1 VGRENDR
8 TRLGGR
14 VRQRR
19 GALMQSYIFREYD
32 IRGVVDR
39 DLTEG
44 VVRDIGRGFGTYV
57 LRNGGSAVSL
67 GGDVRTST
75 DRFRALVTEG
85 ALSTGLNVL
94 DIGTVPTPVLYYSL
108 FVLPVDG
115 SVMITG
121 SHNPPDMN
129 GFKLN
134 LGQDSVYGEE
144 IQRIREL
151 IERGDFERGE
161 GKSSSAEIIQQ
172 YKEAVRERIE
182 LSRPLKVIA
191 DCGNGC
197 ASLVAGELLR
207 SLGCEL
213 KTLFCEPDGR
223 FPNHHPDPTVLENLS
238 DLIAAVREQGA
249 DIGIGYDGDAD
260 RVGVVDEH
268 GEVVFADKMLALL
281 AREVLEGGPAKVIFD
296 VKCSQGLVEDIE
308 AHGGTPIMW
317 KTGHSLLKKK
327 IKEEGAPIGGEMSGH
342 MVLREGYYNIDDAIY
357 ASCRILQ
364 MLSRSDRTLSEMVAT
379 LPSYY
384 STPEIRGETSD
395 DATKFEIVR
404 KAVDYFKSNHD
415 VIDVDGVRI
424 LFGDGWGLVRAS
436 NTQPVIVMRF
446 EARTKERL
454 DEIQRIVTS
463 KLAEFGEITF

>member
-1 VGRENDR
+1 
-8 TRLGGR
+8 
-14 VRQRR
+14 
-19 GALMQSYIFREYD
+19 MQSYIFREYD
-32 IRGVVDR
+32 IRGVVDK
-39 DLTEG
+39 DLTDD

-57 LRNGGSAVSL
+57 VRHGGKAMSL
-67 GGDVRTST
+67 GGDVRLST
-75 DRFRALVTEG
+75 GRFRELITEG
-85 ALSTGLNVL
+85 ALSTGLNVI

-108 FVLPVDG
+108 YVLPVDG
-115 SVMITG
+115 SMMITG

-134 LGQDSVYGEE
+134 LGEDSVYGEE
-144 IQRIREL
+144 IQKIREL
-151 IERGDFERGE
+151 IERGDFEEGE
-161 GKSSSAEIIQQ
+161 GESSSEDVVPR
-172 YKEAVRERIE
+172 YKDAVLERIE
-182 LSRPLKVIA
+182 LERPLKVIA

-197 ASLVAGELLR
+197 ASLVAGDLLR

-213 KTLFCEPDGR
+213 TTLFCEPDGR

-238 DLIAAVREQGA
+238 DLIAALRSQGA

-268 GEVVFADKMLALL
+268 GEVVFADQMLALL
-281 AREVLEGGPAKVIFD
+281 AREVLERGPAKVVFD
-296 VKCSQGLVEDIE
+296 VKCSQALVEDIE

-317 KTGHSLLKKK
+317 KTGHSLLKEK

-342 MVLREGYYNIDDAIY
+342 MVLPEGYYNIDDAIY

-364 MLSRSDRTLSEMVAT
+364 MVSRSDRTLSEMVAT
-379 LPSYY
+379 LPAYH
-384 STPEIRGETSD
+384 STPEIRGETTD

-404 KAVDYFKSNHD
+404 KAVDYFKANYD

-446 EARTKERL
+446 EARSRERL
-454 DEIQRIVTS
+454 QEIRELVTS
-463 KLAEFGEITF
+463 KLREFGPISF